1 MQSFLPFLHLP
12 CEFYYQVPRSS
23 LAHTLEEIDPSKQFE
38 LYLALQLLI
47 KEMINILTETPVE
60 RSRNPQ

>member
-12 CEFYYQVPRSS
+12 CEFDYQVPPSS